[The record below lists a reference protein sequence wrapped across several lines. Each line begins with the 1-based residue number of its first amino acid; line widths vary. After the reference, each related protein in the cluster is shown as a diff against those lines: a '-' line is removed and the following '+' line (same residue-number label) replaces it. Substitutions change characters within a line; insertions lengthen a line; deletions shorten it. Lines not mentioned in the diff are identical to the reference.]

1 MLECSQ
7 TRDDAAGYAEAA
19 RNLRRC
25 PTIRFGTKFTLFDN
39 KVKLFTAAVSRE
51 EDGVQHPGTGLRVH
65 VASGGSDVSM
75 SELQAVLSYHGPS
88 GATYVIAFVRLL
100 QRVPARVCVVRGTCD
115 FAVGDQVVL
124 LANENLEREAVRAR
138 KLGSRERAIRIE
150 SEALVPVTDEAGVH
164 HVIKY
169 AGQYVQ
175 YSYDPAQDCSH
186 ARYDTVNE
194 IHALDPATAVKTRV
208 MLVPDKGGN
217 DTLRRRRFWWY
228 RKMFHH

>member
-1 MLECSQ
+1 MPLFFFLS
-7 TRDDAAGYAEAA
+7 RPFFFIAAPFIERSKTSEHREIYSAGQEIREPSA
-19 RNLRRC
+19 RH
-25 PTIRFGTKFTLFDN
+25 
-39 KVKLFTAAVSRE
+39 
-51 EDGVQHPGTGLRVH
+51 Q
-65 VASGGSDVSM
+65 
-75 SELQAVLSYHGPS
+75 
-88 GATYVIAFVRLL
+88 
-100 QRVPARVCVVRGTCD
+100 
-115 FAVGDQVVL
+115 
-124 LANENLEREAVRAR
+124 
-138 KLGSRERAIRIE
+138 SRERAIRVE